1 MKIAVGSENAAKLA
15 AARAA
20 AARIGACCAAWAAA
34 EVVGASVAVSVPAM
48 PLCDDELMR
57 GARERAEKALAAVQ
71 GAQLG
76 IGLEGGF
83 HTMATDGANI
93 TFLRGW
99 AYATDGARGFYGAAP
114 AITVPPAIA
123 RRVIESGRELAAVI
137 DEAAGQQDVRSRQG
151 AWGVFSCDALTRAQS
166 FEAAIVAACAPFY
179 NPEFYDLV

>member
-57 GARERAEKALAAVQ
+57 GARERAEKALAAVH

-76 IGLEGGF
+76 LGLEGGF
-83 HTMATDGANI
+83 HTLAGI

-151 AWGVFSCDALTRAQS
+151 AWGVFSRDALTRAQS